1 MLLASRKYF
10 VTTPLEHRMADP
22 WTIEAHRLFKQYGI
36 KTVGYVPDAGLTD
49 LIKACDADNDIR
61 AVVMT
66 TEEEGIGLTSGAWLG
81 GDKAAVLMQ
90 SSGVGNTVNAI
101 ASIVSSCQFP
111 LFMIVTMR
119 GQYGESNP
127 WQIPMGQA
135 TAPVL
140 RSLGVKVYEVDTEE
154 DAVGAIENGLKMA
167 FVSNAAVAVLI
178 GQKLIG
184 AKSFIADVAEEV
196 SHV

>member
-1 MLLASRKYF
+1 M
-10 VTTPLEHRMADP
+10 PDP
-22 WTIEAHRLFKQYGI
+22 WTTEAHRLFKKFNI

-49 LIKACDADNDIR
+49 LIISCEADNDIN

-66 TEEEGIGLTSGAWLG
+66 TEEEGIGLSAGAWLG
-81 GDKAAVLMQ
+81 GDKSAVLMQ

-101 ASIVSSCQFP
+101 ASIIASCQFP

-119 GQYGESNP
+119 GQFGESNP

-135 TAPVL
+135 VAPVL
-140 RSLGVKVYEVDTEE
+140 KSLGVQVYEVQTDQEAAE
-154 DAVGAIENGLKMA
+154 AIEAGLKMA

-196 SHV
+196 THV

>member
-1 MLLASRKYF
+1 MTDL
-10 VTTPLEHRMADP
+10 
-22 WTIEAHRLFKQYGI
+22 WTVETHRLFKEHGV

-49 LIKACDADNDIR
+49 LINTCEADNDIR
-61 AVVMT
+61 TVVMT
-66 TEEEGIGLTSGAWLG
+66 TEEEGIGLAAGAWLG
-81 GDKAAVLMQ
+81 GDKAALLMQ

-127 WQIPMGQA
+127 WQIPMG
-135 TAPVL
+135 TAVVPVL
-140 RSLGVKVYEVDTEE
+140 KSLGVHVFEVETER
-154 DAVGAIENGLKMA
+154 DAAEAIENGLKMA

-178 GQKLIG
+178 GQRLIG

-196 SHV
+196 NHVGA

>member
-1 MLLASRKYF
+1 
-10 VTTPLEHRMADP
+10 
-22 WTIEAHRLFKQYGI
+22 
-36 KTVGYVPDAGLTD
+36 
-49 LIKACDADNDIR
+49 
-61 AVVMT
+61 MT
-66 TEEEGIGLTSGAWLG
+66 TEEEGIGLSAGAWLG
-81 GDKAAVLMQ
+81 GDKSAVLMQ

-101 ASIVSSCQFP
+101 ASIITSCQFP

-119 GQYGESNP
+119 GQFGESNP

-135 TAPVL
+135 VAPVL
-140 RSLGVKVYEVDTEE
+140 KSLGVHVFEVETDKEAAE
-154 DAVGAIENGLKMA
+154 AIEAGLKMA

-196 SHV
+196 THV

>member
-1 MLLASRKYF
+1 MPDA
-10 VTTPLEHRMADP
+10 
-22 WTIEAHRLFKQYGI
+22 WTAEAHRLFKEFNI
-36 KTVGYVPDAGLTD
+36 KTVGYVPAAGLTAV
-49 LIKACDADNDIR
+49 INSCEADNDIN

-66 TEEEGIGLTSGAWLG
+66 TEEEGIGLSAGAWLG
-81 GDKAAVLMQ
+81 GDKSAVLMQ

-101 ASIVSSCQFP
+101 ASIITSCQFP

-119 GQYGESNP
+119 GQFGESNP

-135 TAPVL
+135 VTPVL
-140 RSLGVKVYEVDTEE
+140 KSLGVHVFEVETDKEAAE
-154 DAVGAIENGLKMA
+154 AIEAGLKMA

-196 SHV
+196 THV

>member
-1 MLLASRKYF
+1 MINSC
-10 VTTPLEHRMADP
+10 E
-22 WTIEAHRLFKQYGI
+22 
-36 KTVGYVPDAGLTD
+36 
-49 LIKACDADNDIR
+49 ADNDIN

-66 TEEEGIGLTSGAWLG
+66 TEEEGIGLSAGAWLG
-81 GDKAAVLMQ
+81 GDKSAVLMQ

-101 ASIVSSCQFP
+101 ASIITSCQFP

-119 GQYGESNP
+119 GQFGESNP

-135 TAPVL
+135 VAPVL
-140 RSLGVKVYEVDTEE
+140 KSLGVHVFEVETDKEAAE
-154 DAVGAIENGLKMA
+154 AIEAGLKMA

-196 SHV
+196 THV

>member
-1 MLLASRKYF
+1 MPDA
-10 VTTPLEHRMADP
+10 
-22 WTIEAHRLFKQYGI
+22 WTAEAHRLFKEFNI

-49 LIKACDADNDIR
+49 LINSCEADNDIN
-61 AVVMT
+61 AVVVT
-66 TEEEGIGLTSGAWLG
+66 TEEEGIGLSAGAWLG
-81 GDKAAVLMQ
+81 GDKSAVLMQ

-101 ASIVSSCQFP
+101 ASIITSCQFP

-119 GQYGESNP
+119 GQFGESNP

-135 TAPVL
+135 VAPVL
-140 RSLGVKVYEVDTEE
+140 KSLGVHVFEVETDKEAAE
-154 DAVGAIENGLKMA
+154 AIEAGLKMA

-196 SHV
+196 THV

>member
-1 MLLASRKYF
+1 
-10 VTTPLEHRMADP
+10 
-22 WTIEAHRLFKQYGI
+22 
-36 KTVGYVPDAGLTD
+36 LTE
-49 LIKACDADNDIR
+49 LINSCEADNDIN

-66 TEEEGIGLTSGAWLG
+66 TEEEGIGLSAGAWLG

-101 ASIVSSCQFP
+101 ASIVASCQFP

-119 GQYGESNP
+119 GQFGESNP

-135 TAPVL
+135 VAPIL
-140 RSLGVKVYEVDTEE
+140 KSLGVHVFEVETDQEASE
-154 DAVGAIENGLKMA
+154 AIEAGLKMA
-167 FVSNAAVAVLI
+167 FVSNAPVAILI

>member
-1 MLLASRKYF
+1 
-10 VTTPLEHRMADP
+10 
-22 WTIEAHRLFKQYGI
+22 
-36 KTVGYVPDAGLTD
+36 
-49 LIKACDADNDIR
+49 LINSCEADNDIN

-66 TEEEGIGLTSGAWLG
+66 TEEEGIGLSAGAWLG
-81 GDKAAVLMQ
+81 GDKSAVLMQ

-101 ASIVSSCQFP
+101 ASIITSCQFP

-135 TAPVL
+135 VAPVL
-140 RSLGVKVYEVDTEE
+140 KSLGVHVFEVETDKEAAE
-154 DAVGAIENGLKMA
+154 AIEAGLKMA

-196 SHV
+196 THV

>member
-1 MLLASRKYF
+1 MCIRDRINSC
-10 VTTPLEHRMADP
+10 E
-22 WTIEAHRLFKQYGI
+22 
-36 KTVGYVPDAGLTD
+36 
-49 LIKACDADNDIR
+49 ADNDIN

-66 TEEEGIGLTSGAWLG
+66 TEEEGIGLSAGAWLG
-81 GDKAAVLMQ
+81 GDKSAVLMQ
-90 SSGVGNTVNAI
+90 ISGVGNTINAI
-101 ASIVSSCQFP
+101 ASIITSCQFP

-119 GQYGESNP
+119 GQFGESNP

-135 TAPVL
+135 VAPVL
-140 RSLGVKVYEVDTEE
+140 KSLGVHVFEVETDKEAAE
-154 DAVGAIENGLKMA
+154 AIEAGLKMA

-196 SHV
+196 THV

>member
-1 MLLASRKYF
+1 M
-10 VTTPLEHRMADP
+10 TDP
-22 WTIEAHRLFKQYGI
+22 WTSEAHRLFKKYGI
-36 KTVGYVPDAGLTD
+36 KTVGYVPDAGLTE
-49 LIKACDADNDIR
+49 LINSCNADNDIR

-66 TEEEGIGLTSGAWLG
+66 TEEEGIGLSAGAWLG

-127 WQIPMGQA
+127 WQMPMGQA
-135 TAPVL
+135 AAPVL
-140 RSLGVKVYEVDTEE
+140 KSLGMHVFEVETDEE
-154 DAVGAIENGLKMA
+154 ASEAIEAGLKMA

-178 GQKLIG
+178 GQRLIG
-184 AKSFIADVAEEV
+184 AKSFIADVADEV
-196 SHV
+196 SHVTD

>member
-1 MLLASRKYF
+1 
-10 VTTPLEHRMADP
+10 
-22 WTIEAHRLFKQYGI
+22 
-36 KTVGYVPDAGLTD
+36 
-49 LIKACDADNDIR
+49 
-61 AVVMT
+61 MT
-66 TEEEGIGLTSGAWLG
+66 TEEEGIGLSAGAWLG
-81 GDKAAVLMQ
+81 GDKSAVLMQ

-101 ASIVSSCQFP
+101 ASIITSCQFP

-135 TAPVL
+135 VAPVL
-140 RSLGVKVYEVDTEE
+140 KSLGVHVFEVETDKEAAE
-154 DAVGAIENGLKMA
+154 AIEAGLKMA

-196 SHV
+196 THV

>member
-1 MLLASRKYF
+1 MPDA
-10 VTTPLEHRMADP
+10 
-22 WTIEAHRLFKQYGI
+22 WTAEAHRLFKEFNI

-49 LIKACDADNDIR
+49 LITSCEADNDIN

-66 TEEEGIGLTSGAWLG
+66 TEEEGIGLSAGAWLG
-81 GDKAAVLMQ
+81 GDKSAVLMQ

-101 ASIVSSCQFP
+101 ASIITSCQFP

-119 GQYGESNP
+119 GQFGESNP

-135 TAPVL
+135 VTPVL
-140 RSLGVKVYEVDTEE
+140 KSLGVHVFEVETDKEAAE
-154 DAVGAIENGLKMA
+154 AIEAGLKMA

-196 SHV
+196 THV

>member
-1 MLLASRKYF
+1 MINSC
-10 VTTPLEHRMADP
+10 E
-22 WTIEAHRLFKQYGI
+22 
-36 KTVGYVPDAGLTD
+36 
-49 LIKACDADNDIR
+49 ADNDIN

-66 TEEEGIGLTSGAWLG
+66 TEEEGIGLSAGAWLG
-81 GDKAAVLMQ
+81 GDKSAVLMQ
-90 SSGVGNTVNAI
+90 SSGVGNTINAI
-101 ASIVSSCQFP
+101 ASIITSCQFP

-119 GQYGESNP
+119 GQFGESNP

-135 TAPVL
+135 VAPVL
-140 RSLGVKVYEVDTEE
+140 KSLGVHVFEVETDKEAAE
-154 DAVGAIENGLKMA
+154 AIEAGLKMA

-196 SHV
+196 THV

>member
-1 MLLASRKYF
+1 
-10 VTTPLEHRMADP
+10 
-22 WTIEAHRLFKQYGI
+22 
-36 KTVGYVPDAGLTD
+36 
-49 LIKACDADNDIR
+49 
-61 AVVMT
+61 
-66 TEEEGIGLTSGAWLG
+66 
-81 GDKAAVLMQ
+81 MQ

-101 ASIVSSCQFP
+101 ASIITSCQFP

-119 GQYGESNP
+119 GQFGESNP

-135 TAPVL
+135 VAPVL
-140 RSLGVKVYEVDTEE
+140 KSLGVHVFDVETDKEAAE
-154 DAVGAIENGLKMA
+154 AIEAGLKMA

-196 SHV
+196 THV

>member
-1 MLLASRKYF
+1 MSDGWAAGAYRLL
-10 VTTPLEHRMADP
+10 
-22 WTIEAHRLFKQYGI
+22 KQHGV

-49 LIKACDADNDIR
+49 LINACGDDNDIR

-66 TEEEGIGLTSGAWLG
+66 TEEEGIGLAAGAWLG

-101 ASIVSSCQFP
+101 ASIIASCQFP

-119 GQYGESNP
+119 GQYGEANP

-135 TAPVL
+135 VAPIL
-140 RSLGVKVYEVDTEE
+140 KSLGVRVFEVETE
-154 DAVGAIENGLKMA
+154 DAAAEAIEAGLKMA
-167 FVSNAAVAVLI
+167 FISNAAVAVLI
-178 GQKLIG
+178 GQRLIG
-184 AKSFIADVAEEV
+184 AKSFIADVTEEV

>member
-1 MLLASRKYF
+1 
-10 VTTPLEHRMADP
+10 MADP
-22 WTIEAHRLFKQYGI
+22 WTVEAHRLFKQHGI

-49 LIKACDADNDIR
+49 LIKACDADNDIK

-66 TEEEGIGLTSGAWLG
+66 TEEEGIGLSSGAWLG

>member
-1 MLLASRKYF
+1 MSDEWSGEAYRLLK
-10 VTTPLEHRMADP
+10 
-22 WTIEAHRLFKQYGI
+22 AHGV
-36 KTVGYVPDAGLTD
+36 KTVGFVPDAGLTE
-49 LIKACDADNDIR
+49 LINACDADNDIR

-66 TEEEGIGLTSGAWLG
+66 TEEEGIGLAAGAWLG
-81 GDKAAVLMQ
+81 GQKAAVLMQ

-101 ASIVSSCQFP
+101 ASIIASCQFP

-140 RSLGVKVYEVDTEE
+140 RSLGVRVYEVET
-154 DAVGAIENGLKMA
+154 DAEAAEAIDAGLKMA
-167 FVSNAAVAVLI
+167 FISNAAVAVLI
-178 GQKLIG
+178 GQRLIG
-184 AKSFIADVAEEV
+184 AKSFIADIAEEV
-196 SHV
+196 RHV

>member
-1 MLLASRKYF
+1 MESF
-10 VTTPLEHRMADP
+10 V
-22 WTIEAHRLFKQYGI
+22 W
-36 KTVGYVPDAGLTD
+36 PDNAIMIFG
-49 LIKACDADNDIR
+49 
-61 AVVMT
+61 
-66 TEEEGIGLTSGAWLG
+66 EEGIGLSAGAWLG
-81 GDKAAVLMQ
+81 GDKSAVLMQ

-101 ASIVSSCQFP
+101 ASIIASCQFP

-119 GQYGESNP
+119 GQFGESNP

-135 TAPVL
+135 VAPVL
-140 RSLGVKVYEVDTEE
+140 KSLGVQVYEVQTDQEATE
-154 DAVGAIENGLKMA
+154 AIEAGLKMA

-196 SHV
+196 THV

>member
-1 MLLASRKYF
+1 
-10 VTTPLEHRMADP
+10 MADA
-22 WTIEAHRLFKQYGI
+22 WTVEAHRLLKKHGI

-49 LIKACDADNDIR
+49 LINACDADNDIK

-66 TEEEGIGLTSGAWLG
+66 TEEEGIGLSSGAWLG
-81 GDKAAVLMQ
+81 GEKAAVLMQ

-140 RSLGVKVYEVDTEE
+140 RSLGVRVYEVDTVE
-154 DAVGAIENGLKMA
+154 DALSAIENGLKMA

>member
-1 MLLASRKYF
+1 
-10 VTTPLEHRMADP
+10 MADP
-22 WTIEAHRLFKQYGI
+22 WTVEAHRLFKLHGV
-36 KTVGYVPDAGLTD
+36 KTVGFVPDGGLTD
-49 LIKACDADNDIR
+49 LINACDADNDIR

-66 TEEEGIGLTSGAWLG
+66 TEEEGIGLAAGAWLG
-81 GDKAAVLMQ
+81 GDKSALLMQ

-135 TAPVL
+135 VAPVL
-140 RSLGVKVYEVDTEE
+140 KSLGVRVFEVETEK
-154 DAVGAIENGLKMA
+154 DAADAIAAGLKMA
-167 FVSNAAVAVLI
+167 FSSNAAVAVLI
-178 GQKLIG
+178 GQRLIG
-184 AKSFIADVAEEV
+184 PKSFIADVAEEV

>member
-1 MLLASRKYF
+1 MINSC
-10 VTTPLEHRMADP
+10 E
-22 WTIEAHRLFKQYGI
+22 
-36 KTVGYVPDAGLTD
+36 
-49 LIKACDADNDIR
+49 ADNDIN

-66 TEEEGIGLTSGAWLG
+66 TEEEGIGLSAGAWLG
-81 GDKAAVLMQ
+81 GDKSAVLMQ

-101 ASIVSSCQFP
+101 ASIITSCQFP

-135 TAPVL
+135 VAPVL
-140 RSLGVKVYEVDTEE
+140 KSLGVHVFEVETNKEAEE
-154 DAVGAIENGLKMA
+154 AIEAGLKMD

-184 AKSFIADVAEEV
+184 AKSFIADLAEEV
-196 SHV
+196 THV

>member
-1 MLLASRKYF
+1 M
-10 VTTPLEHRMADP
+10 TDP
-22 WTIEAHRLFKQYGI
+22 WTTEAHRLFKQYAI

-49 LIKACDADNDIR
+49 LIDACDADNDIR

-66 TEEEGIGLTSGAWLG
+66 TEEEGIGLAAGAWLG
-81 GDKAAVLMQ
+81 GNKTALLMQ

-101 ASIVSSCQFP
+101 ASIISACQFP

-119 GQYGESNP
+119 GQFGESNP

-135 TAPVL
+135 VAPVL
-140 RSLGVKVYEVDTEE
+140 RSLGVQVFEVETTQ
-154 DAVGAIENGLKMA
+154 DATDAIEAGLKMA
-167 FVSNAAVAVLI
+167 FISNAAIAVLI